1 MEMEHLL
8 QYFQNDRMFQC
19 LPMANLQ
26 GTKLPCRGSLCKGG
40 NIMKVVA
47 EYGINF
53 GYTEATKMMEEHAK
67 TWSSYTEAHPVE
79 P

>member
-1 MEMEHLL
+1 
-8 QYFQNDRMFQC
+8 
-19 LPMANLQ
+19 
-26 GTKLPCRGSLCKGG
+26 
-40 NIMKVVA
+40 MKVVA